1 MSVKRCGSC
10 RHLDKASATDIGGL
24 PIAICRHPTGV
35 RIGTT
40 RIHHQFVAIDSGCAS
55 HQSRFKPIPAT
66 TEQTNGGIHA

>member
-10 RHLDKASATDIGGL
+10 SHLDKSSATDIGGL
-24 PIAICRHPTGV
+24 AIAICRHPKGV

-55 HQSRFKPIPAT
+55 YLSRFKTIPET
-66 TEQTNGGIHA
+66 TAQANGGVHA